1 MISRKLQFLQAVV
14 GEDGARALSKAAER
28 AVELDQAIFPRT
40 ILAWLDVHSSYGHE
54 GVVPGIDSVPF
65 QFKKTEKGFDGS
77 IAVNGEMHCFRD
89 ASLDH
94 VAGCVAVALELD
106 HERISSQVR
115 PEQIMKLGKSID
127 LLVKSQLVKTSWNAK
142 MRRKYHFET
151 GSDTP
156 APDRYGD
163 PSPLD
168 PDQAEARRIQ
178 YARSI
183 GLDPLQSRGN
193 VDGFPQSN
201 GGNEL
206 PYDSN
211 FPVEHETAHAMM
223 TPPGKTVSQYQRELS
238 ATDKMPSEM
247 YSDVGSKNP
256 DRRNAALASPEYQ
269 AHALGTQQENI
280 ANHLEHHI
288 DRRSG
293 LNATRFQ
300 SRFRIPG
307 TPLGNN
313 DSDYPIWDKSG
324 PRKIPSK
331 VIRDEA
337 KSYSQKFD
345 EGARFTPEGEIAPP
359 TGIDAKINAR
369 AKTKL
374 PMVKTDVK
382 PNKRIR
388 LPGTAA
394 APRPPQGPTPPTLV
408 QPNNVKQAAA
418 GAAGTAQTMPLPQ
431 VSKKKPSIQVT
442 KSESQKKCLHCTRT
456 QFNQD
461 AFKGCFCFSA
471 LAKNVKTILTK
482 EGYTLEFG
490 TAWDAD
496 AIATLVDTL
505 KGK

>member
-28 AVELDQAIFPRT
+28 ATELDQAIFPRT
-40 ILAWLDVHSSYGHE
+40 ILAWLDVTASFGHE
-54 GVVPGIDSVPF
+54 GTVPGVEVPF
-65 QFKKTEKGFDGS
+65 NFKKSESGFDGS
-77 IAVNGEMHCFRD
+77 IAVNGELYRFRD
-89 ASLDH
+89 VTLDH
-94 VAGCVAVALELD
+94 VAGCVAVALGLD
-106 HERISSQVR
+106 HERVGSQAR

-142 MRRKYHFET
+142 MRRKYHFEQ
-151 GSDTP
+151 GENKP
-156 APDRYGD
+156 ALDRYGY

-183 GLDPLQSRGN
+183 GLDPQQSRGN

-223 TPPGKTVSQYQRELS
+223 TPPGKSIAQYQKELS
-238 ATDKMPSEM
+238 ATDRLPSDM
-247 YSDVGSKNP
+247 YRDIGSQNP
-256 DRRNAALASPEYQ
+256 DKRNAALASPEYQ

-280 ANHLEHHI
+280 ANYLEHHI

-293 LNATRFQ
+293 LDATKFQ
-300 SRFRIPG
+300 SRFRLPG
-307 TPLGNN
+307 VPVGNVN
-313 DSDYPIWDKSG
+313 NEFPIWDKSG
-324 PRKIPSK
+324 PRQIPSK

-337 KSYSQKFD
+337 KPYAQKFD
-345 EGARFTPEGEIAPP
+345 EGARFTPEGKVAPP
-359 TGIDAKINAR
+359 TGVDAKINAR
-369 AKTKL
+369 AKAKL

-382 PNKRIR
+382 PNKKIR

-408 QPNNVKQAAA
+408 QPKNMKQAAA

-431 VSKKKPSIQVT
+431 VSKKKPSLQVT
-442 KSESQKKCLHCTRT
+442 KSEAQKKCPHCTRP

-471 LAKNVKTILTK
+471 LAKSVKTTPTK

-490 TAWDAD
+490 AAWDAD
-496 AIATLVDTL
+496 AIATLVDTFR
-505 KGK
+505 GK